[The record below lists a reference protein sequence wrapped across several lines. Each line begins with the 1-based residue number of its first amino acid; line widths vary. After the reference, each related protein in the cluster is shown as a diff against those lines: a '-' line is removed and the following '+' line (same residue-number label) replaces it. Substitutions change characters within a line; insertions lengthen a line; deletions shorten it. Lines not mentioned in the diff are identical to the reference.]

1 METWATFSI
10 IDHRKPI
17 YRQALALFD
26 RIVVPLPPKP
36 IADQTQDELDQLKAE
51 VNYLSK
57 ANAAVPYEWKSA
69 EFEEWRRPLLAESL
83 AARANRDPLLDTR
96 LMLSEQFY
104 SEGVLAIPVYG
115 GLQHFA
121 DARKALMQ
129 VEEALTIEIAQ
140 RLPVPEYETPLE
152 NLVKLRQT
160 PAFRK
165 ALDDLL
171 EWKRDKAPAIVLA
184 ENRRNAIA
192 AAMRDF
198 DKLTK
203 AYAEAMESEGY
214 KKAGS
219 VSSVFFALVTGEL
232 IGAIKEVFVSFREL
246 REPCWKKVSEMKCA
260 PGGVVYHFR
269 EEVGFRV
276 KSTFINKT

>member
-10 IDHRKPI
+10 IDHRQLI

-36 IADQTQDELDQLKAE
+36 IGDQTQEELDQLQAE
-51 VNYLSK
+51 VEYLK
-57 ANAAVPYEWKSA
+57 RANAAEPYEWKSA
-69 EFEEWRRPLLAESL
+69 AFEEWRQPFLAEAL
-83 AARANRDPLLDTR
+83 AAGLNRDPFLDTR
-96 LMLSEQFY
+96 LMLSEQLY
-104 SEGVLAIPVYG
+104 SPDVLAIPVYG
-115 GLQHFA
+115 GHQQFA
-121 DARKALMQ
+121 NSHKALLQ
-129 VEEALTIEIAQ
+129 AEEALTIEILQ
-140 RLPVPEYETPLE
+140 RLPVPEYDTPLE
-152 NLVKLRQT
+152 NLVRLRET
-160 PAFRK
+160 PGFRR

-184 ENRRNAIA
+184 ENRRGAIV

-219 VSSVFFALVTGEL
+219 VGSIFCSLIAGEPIAAVKEAL
-232 IGAIKEVFVSFREL
+232 VSFREV
-246 REPCWKKVSEMKCA
+246 REPRWKKVADMKCA
-260 PGGVVYHFR
+260 PAGVVYHFQ
-269 EEVGFRV
+269 EAIGAT
-276 KSTFINKT
+276 KS

>member
-26 RIVVPLPPKP
+26 RIVVPLPPTP
-36 IADQTQDELDQLKAE
+36 IGDQTQEELNQLKAE
-51 VNYLSK
+51 VDYLREAK
-57 ANAAVPYEWKSA
+57 AAEPYEWKSA
-69 EFEEWRRPLLAESL
+69 AFEEWRKPVLAQAL
-83 AARANRDPLLDTR
+83 AAGLNRDAFGDTR

-104 SEGVLAIPVYG
+104 SPDVQAIPVYG
-115 GLQHFA
+115 GHQQFA
-121 DARKALMQ
+121 DSCKALGQ
-129 VEEALTIEIAQ
+129 VEEALTIEIMQ
-140 RLPVPEYETPLE
+140 RLPVPEYDTPLE
-152 NLVKLRQT
+152 SLVRLRET
-160 PAFRK
+160 PAFRR

-184 ENRRNAIA
+184 EDRKTAMS

-214 KKAGS
+214 KNAGS
-219 VSSVFFALVTGEL
+219 VGSIFFPSLQESPSG
-232 IGAIKEVFVSFREL
+232 R
-246 REPCWKKVSEMKCA
+246 
-260 PGGVVYHFR
+260 
-269 EEVGFRV
+269 
-276 KSTFINKT
+276 